1 MRNDRQEFQ
10 ARFKEL
16 YPKKRLLAVQLN
28 GFNHAVFFD
37 DKDSG
42 ITVERYSPYSE
53 VTGQTQQSK
62 ALFEGYPTY
71 AYQGQPKDIV
81 YVHPEER

>member
-1 MRNDRQEFQ
+1 MRNNRQEFQ

-16 YPKKRLLAVQLN
+16 YPKKRLLAIQLN

-62 ALFEGYPTY
+62 MLFEGYPTY
-71 AYQGQPKDIV
+71 AYQGQPKEIV

>member
-10 ARFKEL
+10 ARFNGL

-28 GFNHAVFFD
+28 GFNHALFFD
-37 DKDSG
+37 KNDG
-42 ITVERYSPYSE
+42 IIEVERFSPYAE

-62 ALFEGYPTY
+62 AFFEGYPTY
-71 AYQGQPKDIV
+71 AYQGQPKEIV
-81 YVHPEER
+81 YVRKEDL

>member
-16 YPKKRLLAVQLN
+16 YPKKRLLAIQLN
-28 GFNHAVFFD
+28 GLNHAVFFD
-37 DKDSG
+37 NKDSG

-53 VTGQTQQSK
+53 VPGQTPQSK
-62 ALFEGYPTY
+62 ALFEGYATY
-71 AYQGQPKDIV
+71 NYQGQPKEIV

>member
-10 ARFKEL
+10 VRFKEL
-16 YPKKRLLAVQLN
+16 YPKKRLLAIQLN

-37 DKDSG
+37 NNDG
-42 ITVERYSPYSE
+42 RIEVERYSPYSE

-62 ALFEGYPTY
+62 GLFEGYPTY
-71 AYQGQPKDIV
+71 AYQGQPKEII
-81 YVHPEER
+81 YVRKEDL